1 MTWQDVYQQWNNE
14 ATLEPTLKKQLEELA
29 TDPEALED
37 AFYAPLEFGT
47 AGMRGI
53 LGPGINRMNIYTVR
67 QATEGL
73 ALFIDT
79 QDAETKKR
87 GVAIAY
93 DSRHFSEAFAMEA
106 ARTLAQ
112 HDIPSYV
119 FESLRPTPELSF
131 AVI

>member
-1 MTWQDVYQQWNNE
+1 MTWQDVYQQWSTE
-14 ATLEPTLKKQLEELA
+14 ETLEPTLKGQLKELA
-29 TDPEALED
+29 KDPVALED
-37 AFYAPLEFGT
+37 AFYVPLEFGT

-73 ALFIDT
+73 ALFIET
-79 QDAETKKR
+79 QDPETRRR

-106 ARTLAQ
+106 ARTLAR
-112 HDIPSYV
+112 HDIPAYV
-119 FESLRPTPELSF
+119 FES
-131 AVI
+131 